1 MEVKRKKMEEKEKKG
16 LKNLGGETMKKRLLI
31 MSTVMLAMLVAFSA
45 PAAAV
50 YDFDG
55 YELKTM
61 TNGTIQGDVYVGG
74 GHGTPDLGGGSVNPE
89 NPYNQ
94 TFEVPG
100 EAGSNGENVTW
111 ARLYVGIWGGTKYDG
126 GWLNVTFTNNTGIA
140 TTLKNIT
147 CGGGTP
153 PRGDLDNTPAYDPTN
168 SSYNTGCGVWLVAL
182 NCTSNVTSGTNTVN
196 ATTGGPWVPDGRVYA
211 IVLVTVYENSSS
223 AKVQY
228 WVNEGNVNLHYHV
241 FIYGSDHPEL
251 NNNVTWFNG
260 TAYNCTEANLTTV
273 YYGSTQVQPDYL
285 YFNAPYASD
294 SPYNLSND
302 RWNIDGYRRYQLDS
316 NDVANEYSDNCS
328 VGYSDTHCDCSG
340 AGCCGCSCDC
350 SKSKQYFTYGFD
362 FDCFSKTND
371 STPLC
376 DIINHTANNYAIFWR
391 GWDTNNN
398 GEIDYDAW
406 NQSDEGETY
415 VHPIVAVL
423 VLKNITHVYDF
434 SDNFS
439 GTPGEDA
446 WAFRY
451 QVDAKPPTNNGVP
464 NTEFSST
471 EYGYIK
477 TDNGVYQPDESD
489 CDGNYAA
496 HRFNFS
502 IDETAPEKINVTWN
516 GKGWHDNG
524 TSYNGTQ
531 LYIWNGTAYE
541 ELDNTTSGADV
552 TLTGVNKSA
561 ATTYINGGNVTVLVV
576 QKSADHTGED
586 DPERSHIATD
596 YVRLEVTPDP

>member
-1 MEVKRKKMEEKEKKG
+1 
-16 LKNLGGETMKKRLLI
+16 MKKRFLI
-31 MSTVMLAMLVAFSA
+31 IPIVILAMLVAFSA

-50 YDFDG
+50 YNFDG

-74 GHGTPDLGGGSVNPE
+74 GHGTPSLGGGGVNPE

-111 ARLYVGIWGGTKYDG
+111 ARLYVGIWGGNAVGG
-126 GWLNVTFTNNTGIA
+126 GWLNVTYTNNTGNP

-147 CGGGTP
+147 CGN
-153 PRGDLDNTPAYDPTN
+153 PRGDWDNTPPYDPTN

-196 ATTGGPWVPDGRVYA
+196 ASTATSPWDGRVYA

-228 WVNEGNVNLHYHV
+228 WVNEGNVNLHYD
-241 FIYGSDHPEL
+241 GAMGHPEL

-294 SPYNLSND
+294 SPYNLSNI
-302 RWNIDGYRRYQLDS
+302 RWNVDGYRRYQLNS

-328 VGYSDTHCDCSG
+328 VNYSSTHCDCSG
-340 AGCCGCSCDC
+340 SGCCGCCCDC
-350 SKSKQYFTYGFD
+350 SESEQYYTYGFD
-362 FDCFSKTND
+362 FDCFSQTND
-371 STPLC
+371 STALK
-376 DIINHTANNYAIFWR
+376 DIVNHTANNYAIFWR

-415 VHPIVAVL
+415 VHPILAVL
-423 VLKNITHVYDF
+423 RLKDVTHDYDF
-434 SDNFS
+434 GSNLT
-439 GTPGEDA
+439 GTPGTDA
-446 WAFRY
+446 WAY
-451 QVDAKPPTNNGVP
+451 EKQVDNSPTASDP
-464 NTEFSST
+464 ST
-471 EYGYIK
+471 VFDSTGYGKIK
-477 TDNGVYQPDESD
+477 KDDGERKESVTDT
-489 CDGNYAA
+489 DGKYAA
-496 HRFNFS
+496 HRFNIS
-502 IDETAPEKINVTWN
+502 IDEAAADIEKINVTWN
-516 GKGWHDNG
+516 GIGDHDSG
-524 TSYNGTQ
+524 QGYRGAK
-531 LYIWNGTAYE
+531 LYIYNFSAGAGYE
-541 ELDNTTSGADV
+541 LLQASTDTNQEV
-552 TLTGVNKSA
+552 TLTGEKTSSISS
-561 ATTYINGGNVTVLVV
+561 YINANNVTILVN
-576 QKSADHTGED
+576 QTSAQTYDEEED
-586 DPERSHIATD
+586 VHYYSHIKTD
-596 YVRLEVTPDP
+596 YVKLVITPDP